1 MNECRRGDR
10 IPVDGSTQKKVTVE
24 VGIEIGLMTKV
35 DVKCKEGKID
45 MNHLDTE
52 VREKIIDIFDIDG
65 RDKVLNNIRIYGVQ

>member
-1 MNECRRGDR
+1 MIECRRGDR

-35 DVKCKEGKID
+35 NVKCKKDQID
-45 MNHLDTE
+45 MDNLKAE
-52 VREKIIDIFDIDG
+52 VHEKIIDIFDIDG

>member
-35 DVKCKEGKID
+35 NVKCKKDQID
-45 MNHLDTE
+45 MDNLKEE
-52 VREKIIDIFDIDG
+52 VHEKIIDIFDIDG

>member
-10 IPVDGSTQKKVTVE
+10 IPINGPTHKNVTVE

-35 DVKCKEGKID
+35 DVKCKEGQVD
-45 MNHLDTE
+45 MDHLNTE